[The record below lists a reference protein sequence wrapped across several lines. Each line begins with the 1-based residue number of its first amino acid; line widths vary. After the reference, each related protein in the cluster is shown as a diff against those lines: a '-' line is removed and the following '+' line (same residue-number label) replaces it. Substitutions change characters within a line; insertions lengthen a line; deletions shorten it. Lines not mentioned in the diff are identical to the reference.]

1 MFEQMKEAISK
12 GIKELHVAGKS
23 DTQAI
28 EETVKKAVAQS
39 MQTFKEDNKHVREI
53 AKEAVTS
60 AVAILKETGI
70 KTRNNVSAVV
80 DGVIEGIGQPNREM
94 MQTLDMEML
103 KTKYLF
109 QEKRGEL
116 AESLQEAL
124 DGAKEASATFTS
136 ETKDTI
142 DASVA
147 EIKLKSAELLGLME
161 EMVRQSV
168 QTTISEGEN
177 IKSRI
182 AAITKKTLE
191 NALDIERVS
200 AQRVK
205 VLSETILLT
214 TIKTAEATEKNITE
228 VTEGAIKGTREGVIT
243 AIEKMR
249 SKTIESE
256 NKIINYAK
264 NDLKQTLEDLEKI
277 DEAYIEAIN
286 NTANKVDVVAQ
297 EVLLISLDEMKRHVS
312 QIKVIIDEVTSYMRE
327 EGVEAASNARNKVL
341 DAIETAKSVK
351 QEASELADTMMK
363 IAKGAFTGMIDGAK
377 KAIEDTKET
386 EK

>member
-286 NTANKVDVVAQ
+286 NTANKVDDVAQ

-312 QIKVIIDEVTSYMRE
+312 QIKVT
-327 EGVEAASNARNKVL
+327 
-341 DAIETAKSVK
+341 
-351 QEASELADTMMK
+351 
-363 IAKGAFTGMIDGAK
+363 
-377 KAIEDTKET
+377 
-386 EK
+386 